1 MPVLVGLRH
10 PRAWRPLGGAAS
22 LPLASWLAWA
32 MVGHPRLRG
41 RVQRANLVRERRWV
55 SRALVRRV
63 VLQERVVRP
72 VVGVLVGLFL
82 DHLWVDVPVEAE

>member
-10 PRAWRPLGGAAS
+10 LSARRPLGGAAS
-22 LPLASWLAWA
+22 LPLASGLARA
-32 MVGHPRLRG
+32 MVDHPRLG
-41 RVQRANLVRERRWV
+41 RRVKRANLVRERRWV
-55 SRALVRRV
+55 SRSLVRRV

-72 VVGVLVGLFL
+72 VVGVLVGFFL